1 MRTKIMLLD
10 GDGIVI
16 NKPMRFSQNFS
27 KDYNIPLDLILP
39 FFDNEFQLCLI
50 GKADLKEVVKPYLM
64 KWNWNGSVEEF
75 LDYWFR
81 SENYV
86 DNRIIDKISEY
97 RLLGIRCYIH
107 SNQEKYRTEYMKG
120 VMGLDKIVD
129 GIFSAAYLGT
139 KKPNQNFWQEIFSR
153 IQPAKKDEVLVWD
166 DSQENVVSASDFGF
180 NSELYTNYDA
190 FLKTMDKYLN

>member
-1 MRTKIMLLD
+1 MLLD